1 MLASSH
7 HRFFAAAFCLAP
19 SDKRHARHLPS
30 LARIALCLPLLLSPL
45 QSRAQ
50 ATPEPQQGVAT
61 HYDATGPANCSF
73 DPDPRER
80 LIAAMNAV
88 QYGQADWCGASVR
101 VDGPKGSVV
110 VRIVNRCP
118 ECPAGHLDLS
128 REAFAQI
135 ADLVTGIV
143 PIRWQL
149 VSPALSGPIAYHFKH
164 DSDLK
169 LNPHWLA
176 VQVRNHRNPLVRLE
190 YDAGGQWVEVPRKD
204 HNYFEM
210 TLPKQGPG
218 HYRFRVTDLF
228 GHQLVDERIPFQANA
243 TVKGRAQFPP
253 AP

>member
-1 MLASSH
+1 MRTAKSQPASD
-7 HRFFAAAFCLAP
+7 AAAP
-19 SDKRHARHLPS
+19 DKRRACGLHS
-30 LARIALCLPLLLSPL
+30 LAKMVLCLPLMLSPL
-45 QSRAQ
+45 QARAQ

-61 HYDATGPANCSF
+61 HDDATGPAACSF

-88 QYGQADWCGASVR
+88 QYGQADWCGASVQ
-101 VDGPKGSVV
+101 VDGPKGRVV

-128 REAFAQI
+128 REAFAKI

-149 VSPALSGPIAYHFKH
+149 VSPALSGPIAYHFKRE
-164 DSDLK
+164 S
-169 LNPHWLA
+169 NPHWLS
-176 VQVRNHRNPLVRLE
+176 VQVRNHRHPLVRLE
-190 YDAGGQWVEVPRKD
+190 YDAGGQWVEVPRKAY
-204 HNYFEM
+204 NYFELQ
-210 TLPKQGPG
+210 LPNKGPS

-228 GHQLVDERIPFQANA
+228 GHPLIDEGIPFKANA